1 VITRLWRGWTRATD
15 ADAYE
20 RFLLDELFPSM
31 RSIDGFAGADVL
43 RRRDGDEEAFVTL
56 TRFNSLAAIRA
67 FAGEDYERPVLEPRA
82 RELLSRYDEVAQHF
96 ETSAFAPGPVAAGSP
111 SPVAAASPAADPP
124 RPLAAKPLPAD
135 PDVTAPD
142 GSDVRVLL
150 RTDRGST
157 AHFEL
162 GPGRTSIAV
171 RHRTVEEVW
180 YFLSGRGQMWRRTPE
195 GEERIDEVGPGV
207 SIDIPVGTAFQFR
220 TLGDEPLSAVGT
232 TMPPWP
238 NDDAEAIPADG
249 PWPPA

>member
-1 VITRLWRGWTRATD
+1 VITRVWRGWTRAAD

-31 RSIDGFAGADVL
+31 RSIDGFTGADVL

-56 TRFNSLAAIRA
+56 TRFTSLDAIRA
-67 FAGEDYERPVLEPRA
+67 FAGDDYERPVLEPRA
-82 RELLSRYDEVAQHF
+82 RELLSRYDEVARHF
-96 ETSAFAPGPVAAGSP
+96 ETSGFAP
-111 SPVAAASPAADPP
+111 AASP
-124 RPLAAKPLPAD
+124 RPLATKPLPAD
-135 PDVTAPD
+135 PDVTAVD
-142 GSDVRVLL
+142 GSDVRILL
-150 RTDRGST
+150 RTERGST

-162 GPGRTSIAV
+162 GPGKTSIAI

-195 GEERIDEVGPGV
+195 GEDRIDDVGPGV

-220 TLGDEPLSAVGT
+220 TLGDEPLSALGT

-238 NDDAEAIPADG
+238 NDDAEAVPVDG
-249 PWPPA
+249 PWPPT